1 MSEQTT
7 VLIVDD
13 NQGFCQNVKDI
24 LELKGYEVATAYDG
38 FEAIELVKQ
47 NGFSVV
53 LMDVKMPAMDGV
65 ETFKKIKELAPDTPV
80 IMLTAFA
87 VEELLR
93 EALREGA
100 FGFLRKPLDFDKLF
114 RLMAQAIPNGGLV
127 LMVDDDENLCANVK
141 DVLIDKGYRVSVA
154 YDGKGAIEKAQE
166 RNFDIMLIDLKLNA
180 MNGLETYLAIRD
192 FRPDVVAII
201 ITGYPREMGML
212 AKRALQEN
220 VYTCL
225 EKPLDMHELISLLAR
240 IREEKDRGI
249 LGKPR

>member
-13 NQGFCQNVKDI
+13 NQEFCQNVKDI
-24 LELKGYEVATAYDG
+24 MELQGYKVATAYDG
-38 FEAIELVKQ
+38 FEAIEMVKQ
-47 NGFSVV
+47 NGFGVV
-53 LMDVKMPAMDGV
+53 LMDVKMPAMDGM
-65 ETFKKIKELAPDTPV
+65 ETLKKIKELAPDTPV
-80 IMLTAFA
+80 IMITAFA

-114 RLMAQAIPNGGLV
+114 RLMAQAIPNGELV

-154 YDGKGAIEKAQE
+154 YDGKGAIEKAKE

-180 MNGLETYLAIRD
+180 MNGLETYLVIRD
-192 FRPDVVAII
+192 FRPDVVAVI
-201 ITGYPREMGML
+201 ITGYPQEMGTL
-212 AKRALQEN
+212 VKGALQEGA
-220 VYTCL
+220 YTCL
-225 EKPLDMHELISLLAR
+225 EKPIDMHELISLLAR
-240 IREEKDRGI
+240 IKEEKDRGI
-249 LGKPR
+249 LGKPQ